1 MGNFYSWGGTTLVSG
16 GIFSN
21 GMGLAIVNAFAK
33 FKEHSFIHSGN
44 IEGVLKLKKSRDQ
57 EDGGNFYP

>member
-1 MGNFYSWGGTTLVSG
+1 VTKTTLVSG
-16 GIFSN
+16 GIFSHS
-21 GMGLAIVNAFAK
+21 MGLAIVNAFAK
-33 FKEHSFIHSGN
+33 FKERSFIHSGN